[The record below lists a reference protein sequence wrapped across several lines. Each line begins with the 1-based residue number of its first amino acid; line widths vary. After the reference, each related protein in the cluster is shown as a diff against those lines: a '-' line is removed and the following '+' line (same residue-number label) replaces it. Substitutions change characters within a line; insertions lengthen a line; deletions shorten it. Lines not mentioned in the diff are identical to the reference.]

1 MRTTA
6 TIAIAGLAL
15 MSCAIEP
22 IAPPPNFVSIFSD
35 PEPAPAPPWDI
46 RNDPASKLFAWP
58 LAPDQAAKVLERSE
72 IFADTTI
79 GIAGV
84 PPPQM
89 AAFNVLLDQPD
100 AVAWFD
106 HIRRTGGSVGRLYAL
121 CAFQVLD
128 PSRTANLAG
137 VLRASQGN
145 VYTQFGCTGGHQRVS
160 DLVDTLERN
169 SCGKQFREAR
179 DHTYK
184 YFSRPG

>member
-6 TIAIAGLAL
+6 ALAIASLAL
-15 MSCAIEP
+15 MSCEVEP

-35 PEPAPAPPWDI
+35 PGPAPSSPWDI
-46 RNDPASKLFAWP
+46 RNDPASKLFVWP
-58 LAPDQAAKVLERSE
+58 LAPAQAAKVLKRSE
-72 IFADTTI
+72 IFADTAI
-79 GIAGV
+79 YIVGR

-106 HIRRTGGSVGRLYAL
+106 HIRRTSGSVGRLYAP

-128 PSRTANLAG
+128 PSRTANLAEE
-137 VLRASQGN
+137 LRASQGN
-145 VYTQFGCTGGHQRVS
+145 VYTQFGCTGGHQRIS
-160 DLVDTLERN
+160 DLVDILERN

-179 DHTYK
+179 DRTYR
-184 YFSRPG
+184 YFGESG